1 MFKILVIVAIFW
13 QKISTLRCP
22 PPPTSGLYAC
32 RNRSLNEV
40 PLPIGAPIKNRLAI
54 TALDISINLIQILH
68 QDALRP
74 YPALT
79 CLRVERNRLW
89 KITDLAFQSVQNLQR
104 LLLRSNSLLIQPGS
118 LSPKA
123 LLQLKH
129 LKELDLSENP
139 LGQLPAGFFPPSLV
153 KLRIESTLPGLIFQ
167 PGSMGEITELKN
179 LSLANNS
186 FESLPP
192 YLEAE
197 IRSLKHL
204 KKLNLEGNKW
214 NCDCHLTWFARLVR
228 ESNATAT
235 CSNPKELKQRSIATL
250 PLTEFQCAPI
260 ALNKKTIGNGIT
272 DVEVGSTVTMV
283 CHFYSEP
290 RGKIQWFRDNEGIS
304 EVIKQGVAERVIGDY
319 LTATNLTLK
328 ETREG
333 LEDGVY
339 RCEAENARGRD
350 EILFRLRVG
359 YQEKEQELGLRGY
372 GLALTSALVVIGG
385 VLFISL
391 ILLGVLL
398 YCARNERTTDRE
410 EPRRII
416 MKEQK
421 NSVTFTEGL
430 RLDDAPGTEDLTQFS
445 GVLHYQPIPP
455 PIANWFCTEEMNE
468 IPQF

>member
-1 MFKILVIVAIFW
+1 MFKILVISAIFW

-54 TALDISINLIQILH
+54 TALDISNNFIQILH

-89 KITDLAFQSVQNLQR
+89 KITDLAFQAVQNLQR

-139 LGQLPAGFFPPSLV
+139 LGQLPVGFFPPSLV
-153 KLRIESTLPGLIFQ
+153 ELRIERTLPGLIFQ
-167 PGSMGEITELKN
+167 PGSMGAITELEN
-179 LSLANNS
+179 LSLASNS
-186 FESLPP
+186 FESLPS
-192 YLEAE
+192 YLDAE
-197 IRSLKHL
+197 IRSLKNL

-214 NCDCHLTWFARLVR
+214 NCDCHLTWLARLGR
-228 ESNATAT
+228 ESNITAT
-235 CSNPKELKQRSIATL
+235 CYKPKELNQQCIATL

-260 ALNKKTIGNGIT
+260 ALNKKSIGNGIT
-272 DVEVGSTVTMV
+272 NVEAGSTVTMV

-290 RGKIQWFRDNEGIS
+290 RGKIRWLRDNEGIS
-304 EVIKQGVAERVIGDY
+304 EVIKQGVEERVIEDY
-319 LTATNLTLK
+319 LTETNLTLK

-333 LEDGVY
+333 LEDGIY
-339 RCEAENARGRD
+339 KCEAKNARGRD
-350 EILFRLRVG
+350 EIVFRLRVG
-359 YQEKEQELGLRGY
+359 YQEKEQEQGLRGY
-372 GLALTSALVVIGG
+372 GLALTSALAVIGG
-385 VLFISL
+385 ALLITL

-398 YCARNERTTDRE
+398 HCSKNERTTDRE
-410 EPRRII
+410 APRRII
-416 MKEQK
+416 MKEEK
-421 NSVTFTEGL
+421 NSVAFTQGL
-430 RLDDAPGTEDLTQFS
+430 QLDAPGTEEMTQFS
-445 GVLHYQPIPP
+445 GVVHYQPIS

-468 IPQF
+468 IEQF